1 MEMGCQNIWDLH
13 LSIMIKSIIFWYL
26 NFNPFQTAYGEDF
39 LKKMGI
45 PPDSSARNSIL
56 DHVKHV
62 LSYTIQFLLWYTF

>member
-1 MEMGCQNIWDLH
+1 MCH
-13 LSIMIKSIIFWYL
+13 LSSDYL
-26 NFNPFQTAYGEDF
+26 LTIYILYKLTGVRDFYLFNPFQTAYGEDF

>member
-1 MEMGCQNIWDLH
+1 
-13 LSIMIKSIIFWYL
+13 MINDYPYT
-26 NFNPFQTAYGEDF
+26 NFCDINPFQTACGEDF

-62 LSYTIQFLLWYTF
+62 LSYQLQITDKDNI